1 MLHESILHQCIKQL
15 LAKKKKAGLKEV
27 VEDLECLCQI
37 MKTIGKGLDNGK
49 ALVSRMMCLLQHLMD
64 TCVGIYLQF

>member
-27 VEDLECLCQI
+27 AEDLECLCQI

-49 ALVSRMMCLLQHLMD
+49 AKVCSRHVVYVSLLCNQ
-64 TCVGIYLQF
+64 IIS